1 MSIARGVLS
10 GFLKESLEQKAARD
24 EMYADLVRETGQ
36 EFKKTAQLFRK
47 EEENIE
53 KRFNLIEQKLG
64 TPAALYASYNGL
76 TTSDAGMNL
85 MFDAPKDFL
94 DELKDVD
101 FQGYGFNT
109 AKTSRAMNFKD
120 QQKDAIDLITKNQG
134 SGPVA
139 ELFFK
144 NMKAMDTGAE
154 VTRPELNLP
163 KMSEFG
169 GEIDSGTYDIKKYGT
184 ERREFDTDFRTTF
197 RNPVS
202 GAPEINVG
210 PSDARYEL
218 QQFLKQGYNEAKE
231 AGYTGGEFQ
240 YMLNKYIDTQ
250 FKNQGITGYPTGF
263 PKAKETKTT
272 EATTQDTETF
282 SGSKKLFK
290 GPDTNQIGV
299 KEDAKINLLSKRKVE
314 GGGFGSAATVIND
327 LRNII
332 ARIGDSPSLSDD
344 EKNRRIDIARSR
356 AKERIE
362 AMGLDSDNFN
372 L

>member
-1 MSIARGVLS
+1 MSVARGILT
-10 GFLKESLEQKAARD
+10 GFLKEGLEQKAARD
-24 EMYADLVRETGQ
+24 ELYADMVRETGQ
-36 EFKKTAQLFRK
+36 EFKKTAALFRK
-47 EEENIE
+47 DEENIE
-53 KRFNLIEQKLG
+53 KRFKLIDEKVG

-85 MFDAPKDFL
+85 MFNAPKDFL
-94 DELKDVD
+94 DKLEDFD
-101 FQGYGFNT
+101 FQGYDFST
-109 AKTSRAMNFKD
+109 AKSSRAMNFKD
-120 QQKDAIDLITKNQG
+120 QQKDAINLITKNQG

-144 NMKAMDTGAE
+144 DMQSMDTGTE
-154 VTRPELNLP
+154 VARPELELP
-163 KMSEFG
+163 KMNKFG
-169 GEIDSGTYDIKKYGT
+169 GTSTYDIKNYGT

-210 PSDARYEL
+210 PSDPRYEL
-218 QQFLKQGYNEAKE
+218 QQFLKE
-231 AGYTGGEFQ
+231 GYTDSYKGGEFQ

-263 PKAKETKTT
+263 TETAETKTT
-272 EATTQDTETF
+272 ESTAQDTKTF
-282 SGSKKLFK
+282 PGSKKLFEA
-290 GPDTNQIGV
+290 PDTSQIGA
-299 KEDAKINLLSKRKVE
+299 KEDTNINLKSKRAIE

-327 LRNII
+327 LRDII
-332 ARIGDSPSLSDD
+332 ARISDSPSLSDD
-344 EKNRRIDIARSR
+344 DKNSRIDTARAR

>member
-1 MSIARGVLS
+1 MSVARGLLT
-10 GFLKESLEQKAARD
+10 GFLKEGLEQKAARD
-24 EMYADLVRETGQ
+24 EMYADLVREAGQ
-36 EFKKTAQLFRK
+36 EFRKTAQLFRK
-47 EEENIE
+47 EEKDTE
-53 KRFNLIEQKLG
+53 KRFKLIEQKLG
-64 TPAALYASYNGL
+64 TPAVLYASYNGL

-85 MFDAPKDFL
+85 MLNAPKDFL
-94 DELKDVD
+94 NKLEDFD
-101 FQGYGFNT
+101 FQGYGYNT
-109 AKTSRAMNFKD
+109 AKSSRAMNFKD
-120 QQKDAIDLITKNQG
+120 QQSDAINLITKNQG

-144 NMKAMDTGAE
+144 DMKSMDTGTE
-154 VTRPELNLP
+154 VARPELDLP

-169 GEIDSGTYDIKKYGT
+169 GGSTYDIKKYGT

-210 PSDARYEL
+210 PSDPRYEL
-218 QQFLKQGYNEAKE
+218 QQFLKE
-231 AGYTGGEFQ
+231 GYTDSYKGGEFQ

-263 PKAKETKTT
+263 TETAEAKTT
-272 EATTQDTETF
+272 EATTQDAETF
-282 SGSKKLFK
+282 PGSKKLFEA
-290 GPDTNQIGV
+290 PDTSQIGA
-299 KEDAKINLLSKRKVE
+299 KEDTNINLKSKRAIE

-327 LRNII
+327 LRDII
-332 ARIGDSPSLSDD
+332 ARISDSPSLSDD
-344 EKNRRIDIARSR
+344 DKNSRIDTARAR

-362 AMGLDSDNFN
+362 AMGLDSNNFN